1 MPETIEIPI
10 ELTQFQLPEAVQD
23 RLQKLLD
30 RQDAGEVLGADERQE
45 SIALSSIGLVEL
57 VEFLSLLH
65 LRSSESP

>member
-1 MPETIEIPI
+1 VN
-10 ELTQFQLPEAVQD
+10 QQLPEALQE

-45 SIALSSIGLVEL
+45 AIGLVEL
-57 VEFLSLLH
+57 AEFLSLLH